1 MKADQV
7 IETLNISHSTLYNKR
22 LSSNSVYM
30 LLKL

>member
-1 MKADQV
+1 MKASQV
-7 IETLNISHSTLYNKR
+7 VETLNISHLTLYDKR